1 MNLVTVILE
10 YLLNHPQLQNQKD
23 DEIFNQIS
31 LFYDFCNV
39 DCVHR
44 DMCMQLIRAFKGQD
58 TNLISQITAMEDNNN
73 YGKQ

>member
-1 MNLVTVILE
+1 MNLVTVILSIF
-10 YLLNHPQLQNQKD
+10 LNHPQIKSKD

>member
-44 DMCMQLIRAFKGQD
+44 DMCMLDWLQD
-58 TNLISQITAMEDNNN
+58 ISALQA
-73 YGKQ
+73 